1 MAGIG
6 LSSSKNEGDSR
17 GLGIKHLQ
25 VTFKENI
32 TALTTNKGQTSTVS
46 RQVPWDAARSKLLI
60 MAAKISVD
68 EMLSSL
74 TELFGFQSDTF
85 PLKFTS

>member
-1 MAGIG
+1 MGIR
-6 LSSSKNEGDSR
+6 L
-17 GLGIKHLQ
+17 LQ
-25 VTFKENI
+25 ETFKENI
-32 TALTTNKGQTSTVS
+32 TALIANKGQTSTVS
-46 RQVPWDAARSKLLI
+46 RRVPWGVARSKLLI
-60 MAAKISVD
+60 MAANISVD